1 MPGRW
6 TRFSIIRPVIGI
18 LLALA
23 ATTQDVED
31 LLRRLRAEE
40 IDVRERA
47 VAALA
52 LAGDDGSA
60 LERAARD
67 PDPEIADRA
76 RAALARRALV
86 RAVRPAVEAAF
97 PGLRARLADGRSDE
111 LPGVLVEAL
120 RHPALTRDDLQPL
133 ARPALDAAR
142 GDQRTDVL
150 GAIAFR
156 RLDAAAPAF
165 AALLEEGVR
174 GPLLDAIAACR
185 VRALEPELLRR
196 LRSDSPHRWRF
207 ALPLARLGR
216 RDLLPD
222 LLAEILTPTD
232 DDSLERIV
240 PALLELDAVEAF
252 PALFRRLLDVDKPP
266 VEIVRALRILAPDP
280 FLAALHDAL
289 RDPRV
294 EIRRRSL
301 VVLADHLGSTSA
313 LPALRAAL
321 ADPSGLT
328 RAYAADALGRFKRA
342 EAVDDLLKALKDDVQ
357 DVRLAAALALT
368 ELGRPEGR
376 AETLA
381 RLAVSPPDPD
391 LVRRLAVLGV
401 QETRPVILDLLKTDD
416 RLSAITSLARLD
428 KLQALPTLRTL
439 LKDPAFAVRMTA
451 LARLHD
457 LGHAGEALDDL
468 RAWTRDDDAE
478 RSLQALYLLCTLRPA
493 EGLPVLRRHLD
504 GKLSSA
510 LFVAIE
516 AAGVLGDVGAIPALN
531 ALLNHPLSD
540 VREWAARALA
550 RLTDDE
556 VRRAWRA
563 RKMSG
568 PPLVGTCHALLAQL
582 GLAVEGPDTLEVRT
596 VAVEGRDFLGV
607 VRACLPGE
615 AELAEG
621 RVRLRNEREARG
633 LAPRPDVPKVV
644 DNPATRAFE
653 ATHDPALA
661 AAALREAVTP
671 AELFRV
677 MDVAIKGRMP
687 GCDFEPFLKHP
698 AVLVRNTAARAV
710 LTFDGAAGVPRVL
723 PLLDDP
729 HGDVRT
735 ELVRT
740 LGRLERREANREILA
755 RGDDPA
761 IMWGIAQYAPE
772 LELKGAVP
780 LLLRAARWP
789 KQDWGRMNA
798 VRSLRDLGD
807 PSLTPQL
814 REMLAVETDLS
825 VTHYLLEALGAF
837 GAREAVPDLLKFLND
852 LPPIGRHHAGSVI
865 QILDQLGAKE
875 VRALRGLLDKRDIQ
889 LHAARALADWG
900 DVESLPAL
908 RKIPMAS
915 DALGVLGDRDSV
927 PLLRERLDDDNIL
940 VQRAAARGLALLGDR
955 ESMVHWPEILA
966 LYRTPKAWAQ
976 LADLGYEVEPTSPE
990 YLPALR
996 PWLSNEL
1003 AAARA
1008 RATRAVGRLDG
1019 EEALELT
1026 RGMLKDPAEEVRQAA
1041 ADQLHRRGV
1050 PEGTPSVPFLLN
1062 AARRPAEWR
1071 RLRASKVEAPFY
1083 GPTSELVALV
1093 AKGAGLELE
1102 DLPADSPMSPAY
1114 RNVYARL
1121 RASDLP
1127 LSGAD
1132 VLERLPQV
1140 YWRIVLAENRL
1151 RVMPR

>member
-1 MPGRW
+1 
-6 TRFSIIRPVIGI
+6 VIGT

-52 LAGDDGSA
+52 LADDDGTA
-60 LERAARD
+60 LERAGRD

-86 RAVRPAVEAAF
+86 RAVRPAVDAAF
-97 PGLRARLADGRSDE
+97 PGLRARLADGRRDA

-133 ARPALDAAR
+133 ARPALDAATD
-142 GDQRTDVL
+142 DQRPDVL
-150 GAIAFR
+150 GAIALR

-165 AALLEEGVR
+165 AALLAEGVR

-185 VRALEPELLRR
+185 VHALEPELLRR
-196 LRSDSPHRWRF
+196 LRSDAPDRWRF

-222 LLAEILTPTD
+222 LAAEILTPTD
-232 DDSLERIV
+232 DDSLRHIV
-240 PALLELDAVEAF
+240 PALLALDAAEAF
-252 PALFRRLLDVDKPP
+252 PALFRRLLDVDTPP
-266 VEIVRALRILAPDP
+266 DEILRALRILAPDP
-280 FLAALHDAL
+280 LLAALHDAL
-289 RDPRV
+289 RHPRFDV
-294 EIRRRSL
+294 RRRAL
-301 VVLADHLGSTSA
+301 VVLADRLGSPSA
-313 LPALRAAL
+313 VPALRAAL
-321 ADPSGLT
+321 TDPAYLT
-328 RAYAADALGRFKRA
+328 RAYAADALGRFRRA
-342 EAVDDLLKALKDDVQ
+342 EAVDDLLKALKDDAP
-357 DVRLAAALALT
+357 DVRRAAALALT

-381 RLAVSPPDPD
+381 RLADAPPDPD
-391 LVRRLAVLGV
+391 LVRRLAALGV
-401 QETRPVILDLLKTDD
+401 QETRPVIIALLKTDD

-439 LKDPAFAVRMTA
+439 LKDPAFDVRMTA
-451 LARLHD
+451 LSRMHQ
-457 LGHAGEALDDL
+457 LGHVDEALDDL
-468 RAWTRDDDAE
+468 RAWTRDEVPE
-478 RSLQALYLLCTLRPA
+478 RSLQALFLLCVLRPT
-493 EGLPVLRRHLD
+493 EGLPNLRRHLE
-504 GKLSSA
+504 GKVSLT
-510 LFVAIE
+510 LYFAIE
-516 AAGVLGDVGAIPALN
+516 AVGLLRDVEAAPAIK
-531 ALLNHPLSD
+531 ALLNHPSPD
-540 VREWAARALA
+540 VREGAARALA
-550 RLTDDE
+550 RLTDDD

-596 VAVEGRDFLGV
+596 VEVEGRDFFSV
-607 VRACLPGE
+607 VRDSLPGE
-615 AELAEG
+615 AEFAEG
-621 RVRLRNEREARG
+621 RVRLLNEREARG
-633 LAPRPDVPKVV
+633 LPPRPRVPPIV
-644 DNPATRAFE
+644 DNPATRAFQ
-653 ATHDPALA
+653 ATRDPALA

-671 AELFRV
+671 AEMF
-677 MDVAIKGRMP
+677 DVLDAVIKSRMP
-687 GCDFEPFLKHP
+687 GCDVEPFLKHP
-698 AVLVRNTAARAV
+698 APLVRTTAARAV
-710 LTFDGAAGVPRVL
+710 LTFDGAAGVPRVV

-729 HGDVRT
+729 HADVRT

-772 LELKGAVP
+772 LKLDGAVP
-780 LLLRAARWP
+780 ILLRAARWP
-789 KQDWGRMNA
+789 KEDWGRMNA
-798 VRSLRDLGD
+798 VQSLRVLGD
-807 PSLTPQL
+807 PSLIPQL

-852 LPPIGRHHAGSVI
+852 LPPIGRHHAPSVI
-865 QILDQLGAKE
+865 RILDQLGARE
-875 VRALRGLLDKRDIQ
+875 VEALRGLLDKPDIQ
-889 LHAARALADWG
+889 VHAAEALADWG
-900 DVESLPAL
+900 DVASLPAL

-915 DALGVLGDRDSV
+915 EALGVLGDRESV
-927 PLLRERLDDDNIL
+927 PLLRERLAGDNIL
-940 VQRAAARGLALLGDR
+940 VQRAAARGLARLGER
-955 ESMVHWPEILA
+955 EPIADWPEILA
-966 LYRTPKAWAQ
+966 LYRTPKAWAR
-976 LADLGYEVEPTSPE
+976 LAELGYEVEPTSPE

-1003 AAARA
+1003 PGVRA
-1008 RATRAVGRLDG
+1008 RAARAVGRLDG

-1050 PEGTPSVPFLLN
+1050 PEGAPSVPFLRN
-1062 AARRPAEWR
+1062 AAGRPAEWK
-1071 RLRASKVEAPFY
+1071 RLRASKIETPFY

-1093 AKGAGLELE
+1093 AKAAGLDLE
-1102 DLPADSPMSPAY
+1102 DLPADSRMSPAY

-1121 RASDLP
+1121 RPSDLP

-1140 YWRIVLAENRL
+1140 HWRIVLAENRL
-1151 RVMPR
+1151 RVLPR